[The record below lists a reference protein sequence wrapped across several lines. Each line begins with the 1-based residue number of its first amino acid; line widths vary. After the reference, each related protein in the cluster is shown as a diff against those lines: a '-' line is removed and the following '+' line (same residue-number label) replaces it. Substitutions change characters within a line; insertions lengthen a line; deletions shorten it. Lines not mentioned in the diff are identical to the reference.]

1 VLAHRWP
8 GRAFE
13 ATLVSRPNRFLA
25 VCRVGD
31 LEVEAHVPDRG
42 RCLDLLVP
50 GREVALVAAEGLLRR
65 TRFTCL
71 LARSSPGAP
80 RGAAAGA
87 WVSLDPAGAPRLVSE
102 ALRLGML
109 PPLRGLQVQRREVV
123 VGASR
128 IDLLLTTGARP
139 AGRDS
144 GVLCE
149 VKSVGAARDGVALF
163 PDAPTERGLRH
174 VRLLTR
180 LVRRQRCAVVL
191 CAQRSDVR
199 AIAPDQEIDPAFARA
214 LRTAAKKGVIVCG
227 LRCAATL
234 AGVKPLGEI
243 PVLL

>member
-1 VLAHRWP
+1 MLAHRWP
-8 GRAFE
+8 GRAFK

-25 VCRVGD
+25 IARVGGS
-31 LEVEAHVPDRG
+31 EVEAHVPDRG

-50 GREVALVAAEGLLRR
+50 GREVALVAAEGPLRR
-65 TRFTCL
+65 TRYTCL
-71 LARSSPGAP
+71 LARSST
-80 RGAAAGA
+80 RA

-102 ALRLGML
+102 ALRLGL
-109 PPLRGLQVQRREVV
+109 LSPLRGLSVERREVA

-128 IDLLLTTGARP
+128 IDLLLTG
-139 AGRDS
+139 

-174 VRLLTR
+174 VRLLAR
-180 LVRRQRCAVVL
+180 LVRRQPGAVVL
-191 CAQRSDVR
+191 CAQRADVR
-199 AIAPDQEIDPAFARA
+199 AIAPDEEIDPDFARA
-214 LRTAAKKGVIVCG
+214 LRAAAKKGVIVCG

-234 AGVKPLGEI
+234 AGMKPLGEI